1 MGLRSNLIS
10 EEYRRLNIE
19 LHSTGKFG
27 VHGSKWAERVTKIAQ
42 TIDAT
47 TLLDYGCGQ
56 GSLGTALALP
66 VAEYDPAIEGK
77 DGRPE
82 PADLVICTD
91 VLEHIEPEFLDN
103 VVNDLCALSIK
114 ALFTVIST
122 RLAKKMLADGRNAHL
137 IVEPPSF
144 WREIFSKHF
153 TIVEWEI
160 ADDEII
166 ALMIK

>member
-27 VHGSKWAERVTKIAQ
+27 MHGSRWADRVTAIAQ
-42 TIDAT
+42 VIGAA

-56 GSLGTALALP
+56 GSLAAALALP
-66 VAEYDPAIEGK
+66 ITEYDPAIEGK
-77 DGRPE
+77 DARPK

-91 VLEHIEPEFLDN
+91 VLEHIEPEFLNN
-103 VVNDLCALSIK
+103 VVDDLHDLSTK
-114 ALFTVIST
+114 ALFAVIST
-122 RLAKKMLADGRNAHL
+122 RLAKKILADGRNAHL

-144 WREIFSKHF
+144 WREIFSKRF

-160 ADDEII
+160 AGDEII
-166 ALMIK
+166 ALMMK